1 MKKLITI
8 AALLAAALLA
18 GCASAPQPAVTQPT
32 IQELAAVPPTNR
44 INVFAT
50 LARVG
55 TCEMDVA
62 ADYTALIAS
71 RHRAASAL
79 RKKTITVDKAIQ
91 VQTLADAA
99 RADLDAACQDVTAK
113 LDVERRDQARASIKQ
128 IATILGN

>member
-1 MKKLITI
+1 MKRIITI
-8 AALLAAALLA
+8 AALALLGLQA
-18 GCASAPQPAVTQPT
+18 SIASATQPAAQPT
-32 IQELAAVPPTNR
+32 IQDLAATPATGR

-79 RKKTITVDKAIQ
+79 RKKAITVQQAIQ
-91 VQTLADAA
+91 VQALADTA
-99 RADLDAACQDVTAK
+99 RADLDAACPDVTAK
-113 LDVERRDQARASIKQ
+113 LDTARRDQARATLKQ
-128 IATILGN
+128 IAAILEK